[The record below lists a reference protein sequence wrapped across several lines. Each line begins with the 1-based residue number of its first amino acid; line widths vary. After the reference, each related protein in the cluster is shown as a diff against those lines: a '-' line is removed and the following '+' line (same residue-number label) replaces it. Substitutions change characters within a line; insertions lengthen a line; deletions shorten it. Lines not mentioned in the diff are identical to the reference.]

1 MQHATGVYFRN
12 STSFHYEV
20 FSGIK
25 IPMIFL
31 FLSLFFNAVS
41 GQEIKDEVVVV
52 LNDSIVVLKKR
63 TTSVSISVTFKN
75 MSNADTLILKN
86 VTGMLYPDLWYSAPG
101 TSFFEKECY
110 KNKLDFRI
118 EDINGEIMQP
128 KDINYENNTIEIDSN
143 YYAAKQS
150 SGLKDIFIR
159 KRKTNDCLK
168 RGSISLSQDST
179 VIVCPYLGRHYLSK
193 GVYYLYIYYCNSY
206 NTTYSLNYE
215 SALINTIPSAGRVP
229 KKVFIG
235 QFTSQPIKLI
245 VK

>member
-1 MQHATGVYFRN
+1 MQHVIGVYFRN
-12 STSFHYEV
+12 STSFYCEV

-25 IPMIFL
+25 IPIIFL

-52 LNDSIVVLKKR
+52 PNDSIVVLKKR
-63 TTSVSISVTFKN
+63 ETSVSISVTFKN

-86 VTGMLYPDLWYSAPG
+86 VTGILYPDLADFAPG

-110 KNKLDFRI
+110 KNKLNFRI
-118 EDINGEIMQP
+118 EDLNGEIMQP
-128 KDINYENNTIEIDSN
+128 QNINYENNTIEIDSN
-143 YYAAKQS
+143 YYETKQS
-150 SGLKDIFIR
+150 SGLKGSFKR
-159 KRKTNDCLK
+159 KHKTNDCLK
-168 RGSISLSQDST
+168 RGSISLTQDST

-206 NTTYSLNYE
+206 DTRYGLKYE
-215 SALINTIPSAGRVP
+215 SALIKTSPSVGRVK

-245 VK
+245 VR